1 MVGYCRTVFE
11 RIDLVNQEQ
20 EALLPI
26 QIMQ

>member
-11 RIDLVNQEQ
+11 RIDLVNREQ

-26 QIMQ
+26 QIME